1 MGILRSTRSLIT
13 VAAKRLTNNLML
25 TLCIIAGLTAAVAL
39 STGIP
44 IYSDAVN
51 TKMLKEEL
59 GKEGRPPF
67 SFLLRQIGSWTK
79 PLEWDEYAII
89 NDYISDVF
97 PDILNLPML
106 TYVRH
111 AETDVYRLFPRE
123 ETKYESLEKPLE
135 WTSVGFL
142 TGIQDHIDIVEGA
155 FPHPYA
161 EGDEYMEVLATQI
174 LAEKIGLQV
183 GEKFVLFGEEE
194 TTNTGQKSTL
204 KIPIVISGIW
214 TAKDENDP
222 FWFYQPLAFENTFL
236 VEEPTYLKGVVP
248 LLEEQVYNSVWY
260 LIFDG
265 DNLHIEDI
273 PRFLDRIT
281 LSKSHIAS
289 IRREVDMELSPES
302 SMRKYL
308 RESFNL
314 TILLYVFSIP
324 ILGLVLYFISL
335 ISGMMVAKQR
345 NEIALLRSRGTS
357 SLQIIGIYLLE
368 SLLVGGLSIAFGT
381 MLGRLLAQLMSN
393 TQSLLR
399 FVLREPMPT
408 TISRT
413 SMLFALAA
421 VGLAV
426 IAVLLP
432 VLSAS
437 KHTIVTYKRERAR
450 SLSKP
455 FWQRYGIDFFL
466 IILLIYGYYT
476 LQRRG
481 SIALFMEGEMVDN
494 PFHNPLLFLI
504 PALFVFALALV
515 FLRLFPLLM
524 ESLARLSETHR
535 GAPLVLALRSLARSS
550 GHYSGPLLLVI
561 LTIGL
566 ASFTASMARTLDDH
580 MVEKAYYESGGDFKL
595 YELGFYV
602 EPAPAD
608 ESGEDVSSSSTVS
621 FELKEEEAEPHWE
634 FLPVFDYLN
643 VPGVLAATRV
653 GSYKAQVR
661 WSEFDEGELK
671 MVGIDAHEFA
681 DVAFF
686 REDFADYDLKHLL
699 ETLASTNA
707 ALLVERNF
715 FENHQL
721 QIGNRIAI
729 LVNMLGGYREIEFVV
744 AGIIDYFPTAYPEDG
759 PFFVANLDY
768 LFGEAGGLF
777 SYDVWLRVEEGMS
790 GELLEELIS
799 AKGLMGRLAVDARRE
814 ITLEQR
820 LPERQGFFGLLSVGF
835 LASAFLTALGFL
847 IYTMIYFQR
856 RSIELG
862 VLRAIGLS
870 VNQLIYFL
878 VGEQLSLVTMGSA
891 IGVFLG
897 AITSLLFIP
906 FLQVGSDA
914 HPQTPP
920 FIVQIAWLDI
930 SRILAIFGA
939 MLVFVIAIMV
949 WLLIRMK
956 IYKAVKL
963 EEVT

>member
-1 MGILRSTRSLIT
+1 MGLLRSTRSLVA
-13 VAAKRLTNNLML
+13 VAAKRLTNNLVL
-25 TLCIIAGLTAAVAL
+25 TLCIITGLAAAVAL

-67 SFLLRQIGSWTK
+67 TFLLRQIGSWTK
-79 PLEWDEYAII
+79 PLEWDEYSAID
-89 NDYISDVF
+89 DYIS
-97 PDILNLPML
+97 NTLPEIMHLPEL
-106 TYVRH
+106 TFVRH
-111 AETDVYRLFPRE
+111 AETDVYRLFPTE
-123 ETKYESLEKPLE
+123 ETNYQSLEKPLE
-135 WTSVGFL
+135 WTSIGFI
-142 TGIQDHIDIVEGA
+142 TGIRDHINIL
-155 FPHPYA
+155 
-161 EGDEYMEVLATQI
+161 EGDFPRQYREGNKYIEVLATQF

-183 GEKFVLFGEEE
+183 GERFILFGEETASATDQK
-194 TTNTGQKSTL
+194 TTL
-204 KIPIVISGIW
+204 EIPIHISGVW
-214 TAKDENDP
+214 TAKDENDS
-222 FWFYQPLAFENTFL
+222 FWFYQPLAFENAFL
-236 VEEPTYLKGVVP
+236 VAEPTYLKGVVP
-248 LLEEQVYNSVWY
+248 LLKDHVYNSVWY

-281 LSKSHIAS
+281 LTKSHIAS
-289 IRREVDMELSPES
+289 IRREVDLELSPES

-308 RESFNL
+308 RASFNL

-324 ILGLVLYFISL
+324 VFGLVLYFISL
-335 ISGMMVAKQR
+335 ISGMMVEKQR

-357 SLQIIGIYLLE
+357 SLQIVGIYVLE
-368 SLLVGGLSIAFGT
+368 SLLIGAIAITIGT

-413 SMLFALAA
+413 SILFGLAA
-421 VGLAV
+421 VGLSV

-450 SLSKP
+450 SLNKP
-455 FWQRYGIDFFL
+455 FWQRYGVDFFL
-466 IILLIYGYYT
+466 IFLLLYGYYT
-476 LQRRG
+476 LRSRG
-481 SIALFMEGEMVDN
+481 SIALFMKGEMVGN

-504 PALFVFALALV
+504 PALFVFALALI
-515 FLRLFPLLM
+515 FLRLFPLVM
-524 ESLARLSETHR
+524 EFFARLSETHR
-535 GAPLVLALRSLARSS
+535 GASLVLALRSLARSS
-550 GHYSGPLLLVI
+550 RHYSGPLLLVI

-580 MVEKAYYESGGDFKL
+580 MVDKVYYESGGDFKL
-595 YELGFYV
+595 FELGYYV
-602 EPAPAD
+602 EPDAGE
-608 ESGEDVSSSSTVS
+608 ESGGGDSSADAVS
-621 FELKEEEAEPHWE
+621 FELKAEEAEPHWE

-643 VPGVLAATRV
+643 VPGVHAATRV
-653 GSYKAQVR
+653 GSYKAQAR
-661 WSEFDEGELK
+661 WSEYDEGELK
-671 MVGIDAHEFA
+671 VIGIDALDFP

-686 REDFADYDLKHLL
+686 REDFSQHKLQDLVD
-699 ETLASTNA
+699 TLYSTNA
-707 ALLVERNF
+707 ALLVERGF
-715 FENHQL
+715 FERHQL
-721 QIGNRIAI
+721 QIGNRIAL

-744 AGIIDYFPTAYPEDG
+744 AGVIDYFPTAYPEDG
-759 PFFVANLDY
+759 AFFVANLEY
-768 LFGEAGGLF
+768 LFAEAGGLF
-777 SYDVWLRVEEGMS
+777 SYDVWLRVDAGMS
-790 GELLEELIS
+790 GELLEELIREND
-799 AKGLMGRLAVDARRE
+799 LMGRMGVDSRKE
-814 ITLEQR
+814 IRMEQR

-870 VNQLIYFL
+870 VNQLIFFL

-914 HPQTPP
+914 HPQTPR
-920 FIVQIAWLDI
+920 FLVQIAWLDI
-930 SRILAIFGA
+930 SKILIIFGA
-939 MLVFVIAIMV
+939 MLVIVIAVMV
-949 WLLIRMK
+949 WLLIKMK

-963 EEVT
+963 EEVS

>member
-1 MGILRSTRSLIT
+1 MGILRSTRSLVT
-13 VAAKRLTNNLML
+13 VAAKRLTNNLVL

-59 GKEGRPPF
+59 SKEGRPPF

-79 PLEWDEYAII
+79 PLEWDEYSVI
-89 NDYISDVF
+89 NDYISDV
-97 PDILNLPML
+97 LPEIMDLPLL
-106 TYVRH
+106 TNIRH
-111 AETDVYRLFPRE
+111 AETDVFRLFPRE
-123 ETKYESLEKPLE
+123 ETKYESLDKPLE
-135 WTSVGFL
+135 WTSVGFV
-142 TGIQDHIDIVEGA
+142 TGIQDHIDIL
-155 FPHPYA
+155 
-161 EGDEYMEVLATQI
+161 EGDFPRPFEEGERYIEVLATQI

-183 GEKFVLFGEEE
+183 GERYVLFGEEE
-194 TTNTGQKSTL
+194 TTITGQQSTL
-204 KIPIVISGIW
+204 EIPIAISGIW
-214 TAKDENDP
+214 VAKDENDP
-222 FWFYQPLAFENTFL
+222 FWFYQPLAFENAFL
-236 VEEPTYLKGVVP
+236 VAEPTYLKGVVP
-248 LLEEQVYNSVWY
+248 LLDEHVFNSVWY

-273 PRFLDRIT
+273 PRFLNRIT
-281 LSKSHIAS
+281 LTRSHIAAV
-289 IRREVDMELSPES
+289 RREVDLELSPES

-357 SLQIIGIYLLE
+357 SLQIVGIYLLE
-368 SLLVGGLSIAFGT
+368 SLLIGGLSITFGT
-381 MLGRLLAQLMSN
+381 ILGRLLAQLMSN

-399 FVLREPMPT
+399 FVVREPMPT

-421 VGLAV
+421 VALAV
-426 IAVLLP
+426 VAVLLP

-437 KHTIVTYKRERAR
+437 KHTIVTYKRESAR
-450 SLSKP
+450 SLSRP

-476 LQRRG
+476 LRSRG

-580 MVEKAYYESGGDFKL
+580 MVHKAYYESGGDFKL
-595 YELGFYV
+595 YELGFFV
-602 EPAPAD
+602 EPADAG
-608 ESGEDVSSSSTVS
+608 ESDGGESSSSTVS

-653 GSYKAQVR
+653 GSYKAQAR
-661 WSEFDEGELK
+661 WSEFDEGDLK
-671 MVGIDAHEFA
+671 MIGIDAQEFA

-686 REDFADYDLKHLL
+686 REDFSGHELSKLL
-699 ETLASTNA
+699 ETLAGTNA
-707 ALLVERNF
+707 ALLVEKDF
-715 FENHQL
+715 FERHQL
-721 QIGNRIAI
+721 QTGNHIAL

-744 AGIIDYFPTAYPEDG
+744 AGVIDYFPTAYPEDG
-759 PFFVANLDY
+759 AFFVANLEY
-768 LFGEAGGLF
+768 LFAEAGGLF
-777 SYDVWLRVEEGMS
+777 SYDVWLRVEEGL
-790 GELLEELIS
+790 GAELLEELIF
-799 AKGLMGRLAVDARRE
+799 AKGLKGRLGVDARRE
-814 ITLEQR
+814 IRLEQQ

-906 FLQVGSDA
+906 FLQVGSDS

-930 SRILAIFGA
+930 SKILAIFGA
-939 MLVFVIAIMV
+939 MLVVVIAIMV